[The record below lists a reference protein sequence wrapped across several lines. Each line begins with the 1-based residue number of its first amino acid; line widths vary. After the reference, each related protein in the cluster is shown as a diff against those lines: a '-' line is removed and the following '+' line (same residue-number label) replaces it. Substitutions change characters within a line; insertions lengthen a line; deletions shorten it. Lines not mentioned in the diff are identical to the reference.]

1 MMSFQKGLSGFFT
14 GEPGKKKKKKHY
26 QYLFERKM
34 CSIVKCVLNSRE
46 EVWKAVTI
54 KALSEEERIHTSQQN
69 TQIGCE
75 HHGSTRG
82 GG

>member
-14 GEPGKKKKKKHY
+14 GEPGKKKNY

-54 KALSEEERIHTSQQN
+54 KALSEEERIHTSSR
-69 TQIGCE
+69 IL
-75 HHGSTRG
+75 R
-82 GG
+82 